1 MLRAVPLFGHLD
13 DARLSSLIRRS
24 SLRTVRAGT
33 PVVVRGDPAE
43 RLLVVEAGALT
54 AVRETAGGRRLRLG
68 EFPAPCT
75 VDKAAVLA
83 VGPAVDSA
91 GGRHTATWLAAV
103 RTRVRLVPAGELLA
117 LIDEVPAVRRHVL
130 AHLARR
136 VRDGQDDLV
145 RVSAGDT
152 TARVA
157 AWLADAAAR
166 PGARVVLP
174 GAQAGLAE
182 TLGVSRV
189 SVNRALRSL
198 ARAGLVRVEPG
209 AVVVVAPEPLR
220 RRLGG

>member
-1 MLRAVPLFGHLD
+1 MAGDAEMLRAVPLFGHLD
-13 DARLSSLIRRS
+13 AARLSSLLGRS
-24 SLRTVRAGT
+24 SVRTVRAGT
-33 PVVVRGDPAE
+33 PVALRGDPAE

-54 AVRETAGGRRLRLG
+54 AVRETAAGRRVRLG

-83 VGPAVDSA
+83 S
-91 GGRHTATWLAAV
+91 GRHTATWLAAV
-103 RTRVRLVPAGELLA
+103 RTRLRLVPAGELLG
-117 LIDEVPAVRRHVL
+117 LIDDVPAVRHHVL
-130 AHLARR
+130 AHLAER
-136 VRDGQDDLV
+136 VHDRQEDLV
-145 RVSAGDT
+145 RASAGDT

-157 AWLADAAAR
+157 AWLAGAAGR
-166 PGARVVLP
+166 PGTRVVLP

-189 SVNRALRSL
+189 SVNRALRAL

-209 AVVVVAPEPLR
+209 AVIVVDPEPLR

>member
-1 MLRAVPLFGHLD
+1 MTGDAELLRAVPLFGHLD
-13 DARLSSLIRRS
+13 DTRLSSLLRRS
-24 SLRTVRAGT
+24 SVRTVRAGA
-33 PVVVRGDPAE
+33 PVAVRGDAAT

-54 AVRETAGGRRLRLG
+54 AVRETADGRRLRLG

-83 VGPAVDSA
+83 E
-91 GGRHTATWLAAV
+91 GRHTATWLAAV
-103 RTRVRLVPAGELLA
+103 RSRVRLVPAGELLV

-130 AHLARR
+130 AYLARR
-136 VRDGQDDLV
+136 VHDGRDDLA
-145 RVSAGDT
+145 RATGDT

-157 AWLADAAAR
+157 AWLAEAAAR

-189 SVNRALRSL
+189 SVNRALRTL

-209 AVVVVAPEPLR
+209 AVVVTAPETLR
-220 RRLGG
+220 RRRGG